1 MIDLLR
7 GVVDSITDDRVILDV
22 NGVGYGV
29 FAPSRVL
36 AKLSPGQAARLHI
49 LTHVREDHI
58 YLYGFADAAE
68 KDLFVRL
75 TETVSGVGAKVG
87 MSLLSAFSVEEL
99 AAAIATGDVKGL
111 TRADGVG
118 KKLAERIVL
127 EMKGKVTAGAATVVG
142 GKVLK
147 GAAPAGPLADVISA
161 LVNMGFKP
169 AQAQAAVDDAVAQN
183 GADAGFAQLLKA
195 SLQGLRA

>member
-36 AKLSPGQAARLHI
+36 AKLQTGQPTRLHI

-58 YLYGFADAAE
+58 HLYGFADAAE

-75 TETVSGVGAKVG
+75 TDTVSGVGAKVG

-127 EMKGKVTAGAATVVG
+127 EMKGKVAAGAAVVG
-142 GKVLK
+142 GKVVK
-147 GAAPAGPLADVISA
+147 GAGPVGPLADVLSA